1 MQEYLNAILQPSPH
15 LTEDGVFGPKT
26 KAAVIAFQQ
35 QFGLNPDGITGPLTW
50 AEIMRQAAY
59 SPVPAGTKTVVIDPG
74 HGGTDWGAVHYYRK
88 EKDDNLRLAQA
99 VHDVLEAHGQ
109 NLQIIMTRYDD
120 VFLTLA
126 ERSALSNQNNAD
138 LFVSIHRN
146 SSENRSANGVEN
158 FVFTAAPTPDVV
170 YAYNVLDGVVD
181 AGVQSNRGVKRGNFA
196 VLRNTRAPSMLLEVG
211 FISNEIDNQL
221 FDQNFDAYATAI
233 AYGILESLAG
243 TGELP
248 PPFFFYT
255 VVSGDSMQSIAQHY
269 NTTEADIMALNKL
282 TQNTVVVG
290 QVLKIPVV

>member
-1 MQEYLNAILQPSPH
+1 MTPYPGTALQVGSTGESVRIMQEYLNAILQPSPH

-109 NLQIIMTRYDD
+109 DLRIIMTRYDD

-126 ERSALSNQNNAD
+126 ERSAVSNQNNAD

-146 SSENRSANGVEN
+146 SSENRDANGVEN
-158 FVFTAAPTPDVV
+158 YVFTAASEPNVL
-170 YAYNVLDGVVD
+170 YAHNVLDEIVD
-181 AGVQSNRGVKRGNFA
+181 EEISIGDYVLTGGEIPAMVLVDSVSRYVEGALDEEAVKEESFSEG
-196 VLRNTRAPSMLLEVG
+196 LLEYPQYTRPEMFLNRKVPEVL
-211 FISNEIDNQL
+211 ISGHHENIKKWRKEQAYDNTYKKRQDL
-221 FDQNFDAYATAI
+221 
-233 AYGILESLAG
+233 
-243 TGELP
+243 
-248 PPFFFYT
+248 
-255 VVSGDSMQSIAQHY
+255 
-269 NTTEADIMALNKL
+269 
-282 TQNTVVVG
+282 
-290 QVLKIPVV
+290 LK